1 MVTLYN
7 TLTGSRDAFV
17 PRKDKTVGMY
27 ACGPTVYNYMHIGNL
42 RSFLFEDILRRTLQF
57 NGFKVKHI
65 MNITDVGHLTSDADI
80 GQDKMLLAA
89 IREKKSVHAIADF
102 YTTAFL
108 ADIKKMNL
116 LPPTKLCKATDHIK
130 EQIAMIK
137 TLEKKGYTYFKGGNV
152 YFDTSKINDYRKLAQ
167 LDLDADTQARVQHDA
182 NKKNPHDF
190 VLWFTKSKFQEQ
202 EMKWPSPWGPAGYP
216 GWHIEC
222 SAMATKYL
230 GKQFDIH
237 CGGID
242 HIPVH
247 HTNEIAQ
254 SEAAN
259 GKKPWV
265 KYWLHNEFLVLGK
278 EKMAKSG
285 ENFITLS
292 TLIEKGF
299 DPLDYRYFCLGTHYR
314 KPLMFS
320 YEALYGA
327 KIALQRINSFITFM
341 MTFRD
346 PLRQKG
352 KQDFSIKKLIKSS
365 EKEFRDNFNDDLNS
379 PKALAVLHEF
389 VGQIHK
395 KFSLE
400 GISKRDAKDV
410 INFMKKVDYVLGI
423 MNFGE
428 EKTKIP
434 AQVKK
439 LAEQRLQAR
448 SIKDWQKAD
457 ELREKI
463 KELGYI
469 VGDTKEGYEI
479 KKE

>member
-1 MVTLYN
+1 MSITLFN
-7 TLTGSRDAFV
+7 TLTRSREKFV
-17 PRKDKTVGMY
+17 PLKDKNVGLWT
-27 ACGPTVYNYMHIGNL
+27 CGPTVYNYMHTGNL
-42 RSFLFEDILRRTLQF
+42 RSFLFEDILKRTLQF
-57 NGFKVKHI
+57 NKFKVKHV
-65 MNITDVGHLTSDADI
+65 MNITDVGHLTSDADV
-80 GQDKMLLAA
+80 GEDKMLKGAR
-89 IREKKSVHAIADF
+89 RENKTVGQVADF
-102 YTTAFL
+102 YTKAFL
-108 ADIKKMNL
+108 DDVKKMNL
-116 LPPTKLCKATDHIK
+116 LPPNKLCKATDHIK
-130 EQIAMIK
+130 EQIEMIK
-137 TLEKKGYTYFKGGNV
+137 VLEKKGYTYFKGGNV
-152 YFDTSKINDYRKLAQ
+152 YFDTSKINDYGKLAQ
-167 LDLDADTQARVQHDA
+167 LDLHADTQARVQHDL

-202 EMKWPSPWGPAGYP
+202 EMKWDSPFGRGYP

-292 TLIEKGF
+292 TLIEKRF

-320 YEALYGA
+320 YEALEGA
-327 KIALQRINSFITFM
+327 KAGRKRLNEKFLELKKTGTASAQKQKKYLQQFTEDI
-341 MTFRD
+341 D
-346 PLRQKG
+346 
-352 KQDFSIKKLIKSS
+352 
-365 EKEFRDNFNDDLNS
+365 DDLNTA
-379 PKALAVLHEF
+379 KALALVWEVFKEETLSD
-389 VGQIHK
+389 K
-395 KFSLE
+395 DKRSLLLQFD
-400 GISKRDAKDV
+400 K
-410 INFMKKVDYVLGI
+410 VLGL
-423 MNFGE
+423 NLSKLKK

-434 AQVKK
+434 AEVKK
-439 LAEQRLQAR
+439 LAELRLVAR
-448 SIKDWQKAD
+448 NNKDWKKAD

-463 KELGYI
+463 KELGYV
-469 VGDTKEGYEI
+469 VGDTKEGYEL

>member
-1 MVTLYN
+1 
-7 TLTGSRDAFV
+7 
-17 PRKDKTVGMY
+17 
-27 ACGPTVYNYMHIGNL
+27 
-42 RSFLFEDILRRTLQF
+42 
-57 NGFKVKHI
+57 

-89 IREKKSVHAIADF
+89 LREKKSVWAIAEF
-102 YTTAFL
+102 YTKVFKEDL
-108 ADIKKMNL
+108 KKLNIIE
-116 LPPTKLCKATDHIK
+116 PGVWCKATDHVK

-152 YFDTSKINDYRKLAQ
+152 YFDTSKINDYGKLAQ
-167 LDLDADTQARVQHDA
+167 LDLQADAQARVKKDP

-190 VLWFTKSKFQEQ
+190 ILWFTKSKFQEQ
-202 EMKWPSPWGPAGYP
+202 EMKWNSPFGRGYP

-265 KYWLHNEFLVLGK
+265 RYWLHNEFLVLASG
-278 EKMAKSG
+278 EKMSKSK

-299 DPLDYRYFCLGTHYR
+299 APLDYRYFCLGTHYR

-320 YEALYGA
+320 YEALEGA
-327 KIALQRINSFITFM
+327 KAARKRLFAKAAELTKSGKASPSKQKKYLQAFAREI
-341 MTFRD
+341 
-346 PLRQKG
+346 
-352 KQDFSIKKLIKSS
+352 
-365 EKEFRDNFNDDLNS
+365 NDDLNT
-379 PKALAVLHEF
+379 PKALAVLWDVLKDEKLSDKDKHSLILKFDEIF
-389 VGQIHK
+389 GLNLKEAK
-395 KFSLE
+395 KEKLTIPE
-400 GISKRDAKDV
+400 EVERLAQLRLLAR
-410 INFMKKVDYVLGI
+410 IN
-423 MNFGE
+423 
-428 EKTKIP
+428 
-434 AQVKK
+434 
-439 LAEQRLQAR
+439 
-448 SIKDWQKAD
+448 KDWKKAD

-469 VGDTKEGYEI
+469 IGDTKEGYELT
-479 KKE
+479 KA

>member
-1 MVTLYN
+1 MSLTLFN
-7 TLTGSRDAFV
+7 TLTRTKEKFV
-17 PRKDKTVGMY
+17 PLKDTVGMY

-57 NGFKVKHI
+57 NGFKVKQV
-65 MNITDVGHLTSDADI
+65 MNITDVGHLTSDADQ
-80 GQDKMLLAA
+80 GEDKMLKGAR
-89 IREKKSVHAIADF
+89 RENKTVWQVADF
-102 YTTAFL
+102 YTKAFQN
-108 ADIKKMNL
+108 DIKKMNL
-116 LPPTKLCKATDHIK
+116 LPANKLCKATDHIK
-130 EQIAMIK
+130 EQIGMIK

-152 YFDTSKINDYRKLAQ
+152 YFDTSKVSDYGKLAN
-167 LDLDADTQARVQHDA
+167 LDLDADSQARVERDP

-202 EMKWPSPWGPAGYP
+202 EMKWDSPFGRGYP

-265 KYWLHNEFLVLGK
+265 KYWLHGEFLVLQG

-292 TLIEKGF
+292 TLIEKGI

-320 YEALYGA
+320 YEALEGA
-327 KIALQRINSFITFM
+327 KAARKRLNEKFLELKKTGTAS
-341 MTFRD
+341 
-346 PLRQKG
+346 PAKQKRHI
-352 KQDFSIKKLIKSS
+352 QIFADDI
-365 EKEFRDNFNDDLNS
+365 NDDLNTS
-379 PKALAVLHEF
+379 KALALLWEVLKEESLTDKDKYSLLLQF
-389 VGQIHK
+389 DKILGLNLSKLK
-395 KFSLE
+395 K
-400 GISKRDAKDV
+400 
-410 INFMKKVDYVLGI
+410 
-423 MNFGE
+423 
-428 EKTKIP
+428 EKTKVP
-434 AQVKK
+434 AEVKK

-448 SIKDWQKAD
+448 HNKDWKKAD

-463 KELGYI
+463 KELGYVI
-469 VGDTKEGYEI
+469 GDTKEGYEI
-479 KKE
+479 TRA

>member
-1 MVTLYN
+1 MSLTLFN
-7 TLTGSRDAFV
+7 TLTGTKEKFV
-17 PRKDKTVGMY
+17 PLKDTVGIY
-27 ACGPTVYNYMHIGNL
+27 TCGPTVYNHQHIGNY

-57 NGFKVKHI
+57 NKFKVKHI
-65 MNITDVGHLTSDADI
+65 MNITDVGHLTSDADQ
-80 GQDKMLLAA
+80 GEDKMLKGAR
-89 IREKKSVHAIADF
+89 REGKTVWQIADF
-102 YTTAFL
+102 YTKSFQN
-108 ADIKKMNL
+108 DIKEMNL
-116 LPPTKLCKATDHIK
+116 LPPSKLCKATDHIK
-130 EQIAMIK
+130 EQIEMIK
-137 TLEKKGYTYFKGGNV
+137 TLEKKGYTYFNGGNV
-152 YFDTSKINDYRKLAQ
+152 YFDTSKVNDYGKLVH
-167 LDLDADTQARVQHDA
+167 LDLQAETQARVQHDP
-182 NKKNPHDF
+182 NKKNHHDF

-265 KYWLHNEFLVLGK
+265 KYWLHGEFLVLQG

-292 TLIEKGF
+292 TLIEKGI

-320 YEALYGA
+320 YEALEGA
-327 KIALQRINSFITFM
+327 KAARKRLNDKFLELKKTGTASPAKQKKYLQ
-341 MTFRD
+341 
-346 PLRQKG
+346 
-352 KQDFSIKKLIKSS
+352 
-365 EKEFRDNFNDDLNS
+365 NFTEDINDDLNT
-379 PKALAVLHEF
+379 PKTLATLWEVFKDETLTDKDKRSLLLQF
-389 VGQIHK
+389 DKILGLNLNQLK
-395 KFSLE
+395 K
-400 GISKRDAKDV
+400 
-410 INFMKKVDYVLGI
+410 
-423 MNFGE
+423 
-428 EKTKIP
+428 EKTKVP
-434 AQVKK
+434 AEVKK

-448 SIKDWQKAD
+448 VNKDWKKAD

-463 KELGYI
+463 KELGYV
-469 VGDTKEGYEI
+469 VGDTKEGYELT
-479 KKE
+479 KA